1 MEIISKEQFAR
12 VQDIIKHSVKVNSNN
27 EYDIFSGYLKCKECD
42 SNLTIRKSKEYTY
55 YACSSHVRKRGCNNK
70 HTIRKDI
77 LEEKVIT
84 VNRVT
89 KVVKGGR
96 QFRFSATVVVGNR
109 KGKVGLGTGKAKEM
123 PDAVK
128 KATQAATKNVINV
141 SLIDNRTIPHEIT
154 IKEGAAKVL
163 LKPAAEGTGVKAG
176 GPVRDVLELAGVK
189 DVLSKSLGSSTK
201 INMARATLKALQNQ
215 RTATEIAALR
225 GKEESEILS

>member
-1 MEIISKEQFAR
+1 MQENTKEPNTT
-12 VQDIIKHSVKVNSNN
+12 K
-27 EYDIFSGYLKCKECD
+27 
-42 SNLTIRKSKEYTY
+42 TTP
-55 YACSSHVRKRGCNNK
+55 
-70 HTIRKDI
+70 RKDNKKDTKREFKKPS
-77 LEEKVIT
+77 LEEKVIEIR
-84 VNRVT
+84 RVT

-201 INMARATLKALQNQ
+201 INMARATLKALQSQ

-225 GKEESEILS
+225 GKEESEILN